1 MFKIGRDIHNDYV
14 VSDGFASSFH
24 CQIMQYDDRTCHVAD
39 LGSLNGTYVNGIR
52 IYGET
57 ILRPTD
63 ILRVGNST
71 IPWQSMLSGGRGRIP
86 EPGLRPGPGF
96 GITALCCGV
105 LGISIP
111 AVVFGAIGMH
121 RNERLKGMAIAGLV
135 LGILG
140 VVFNVILIILA
151 IAGELG

>member
-1 MFKIGRDIHNDYV
+1 MRMFKIGRDIHNDYV

-71 IPWQSMLSGGRGRIP
+71 IPWQSLLSGGRGISYY
-86 EPGLRPGPGF
+86 PGRPSPGF

-105 LGISIP
+105 LGFGIL

-135 LGILG
+135 LGILWTLFSLTVLI
-140 VVFNVILIILA
+140 VVLA
-151 IAGELG
+151 E

>member
-1 MFKIGRDIHNDYV
+1 MRMFKIGRDIHNDYV

-71 IPWQSMLSGGRGRIP
+71 IPWQSMLSGDRGISYY
-86 EPGLRPGPGF
+86 PGRPGPGF

-105 LGISIP
+105 LGFGIL
-111 AVVFGAIGMH
+111 AVIFGAIGMH

-135 LGILG
+135 LGILWTLFSLT
-140 VVFNVILIILA
+140 VLIVALA
-151 IAGELG
+151 E